1 VKKNSLFIFLLPLVL
16 LSISAYL
23 GYENYKA
30 RLIER
35 KASWMQLK
43 KLIEGEVSKFTGE
56 ASIVVKD
63 LNMDW
68 EISLNKDKA
77 FPSASLAKVPI
88 MTAVFKAAGEGRI
101 NLNNTLQLK
110 GSQKVNGSGVLKQMP
125 AGSELSVARLVEY
138 MIIESDNTAANILI
152 NLLGMDYLNDFF
164 KEAGLKRTNLS
175 RKMMDFRFRRNG
187 IENYTTSEDLAYLL
201 EEVYRGR
208 IINKNV
214 SRRCLEILKR
224 QNINDRIPAKLPANV
239 IVAHKTG
246 LERNVCHDAGIVFT
260 GKGNFLICILTKN
273 ADRRKTAK
281 DFIANISLYTYDYY
295 QGL

>member
-1 VKKNSLFIFLLPLVL
+1 
-16 LSISAYL
+16 
-23 GYENYKA
+23 
-30 RLIER
+30 
-35 KASWMQLK
+35 MQLK